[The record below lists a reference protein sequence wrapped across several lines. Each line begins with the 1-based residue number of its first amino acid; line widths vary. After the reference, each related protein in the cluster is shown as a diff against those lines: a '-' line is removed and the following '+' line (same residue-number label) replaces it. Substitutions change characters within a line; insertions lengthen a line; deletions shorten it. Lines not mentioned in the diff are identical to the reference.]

1 MKRIDFTNCP
11 IVPGRAY
18 NGANGKKISIEYE
31 GKEYM
36 LKFPSSSEKIKN
48 ELSYSNGTVSEHI
61 GSSIYNMLGVEAQR
75 TLLGTYMLK
84 GKEKIVCA
92 CEDFTADGSVMADF
106 CSIKNSVIDSE
117 TQGTGTELSEILE
130 SIENQ
135 SFVNPQDLLERFWDM
150 FVIDTLL
157 GNFDRHNGNWGILI
171 NRNTGESRIAPVFD
185 CGSCVL
191 PQADETI
198 IKSILTNEKELNARV
213 YTFPRSAIKY
223 NGEKISYYDFLTETD
238 NEECLNAIKR
248 IVPRIDI
255 EEIGTFIDDM
265 LYISDLQKEF
275 YKTYLNARYEKI
287 LIPVYDQVMEEDEDQ
302 SFGMTL

>member
-1 MKRIDFTNCP
+1 
-11 IVPGRAY
+11 
-18 NGANGKKISIEYE
+18 
-31 GKEYM
+31 M

-48 ELSYSNGTVSEHI
+48 ELSYSNGTVSEYI
-61 GSSIYNMLGVEAQR
+61 GSSIFNMLGVDAQR

-117 TQGTGTELSEILE
+117 TQGTGTELSEILD
-130 SIENQ
+130 SVENQ
-135 SFVNPQDLLERFWDM
+135 SFVNPQELLERFWDM
-150 FVIDTLL
+150 FVIDALL

-198 IKSILTNEKELNARV
+198 IKRILTDEDELNARV
-213 YTFPRSAIKY
+213 FTFPRSAIKY
-223 NGEKISYYDFLTETD
+223 NGEKICYYDFLMKTE
-238 NEECLNAIKR
+238 NAECHNAINR
-248 IVPRIDI
+248 IVPRIDMKKI
-255 EEIGTFIDDM
+255 DAFIDDM
-265 LYISDLQKEF
+265 LYISNLQKEF
-275 YKTYLNARYEKI
+275 YKTYLNARYERI
-287 LIPVYDQVMEEDEDQ
+287 LIPVMNR
-302 SFGMTL
+302 TN

>member
-36 LKFPSSSEKIKN
+36 LKFPSSSKKIKN

-130 SIENQ
+130 SIANQ
-135 SFVNPQDLLERFWDM
+135 SFVNPQDLLERFWNM
-150 FVIDTLL
+150 FVVDTLL
-157 GNFDRHNGNWGILI
+157 
-171 NRNTGESRIAPVFD
+171 RIAPVFD

-223 NGEKISYYDFLTETD
+223 NGEKISYYDILTVTD

-265 LYISDLQKEF
+265 LYISDLQKDF

-287 LIPVYDQVMEEDEDQ
+287 LFPVYDQVMEEDEDQ
-302 SFGMTL
+302 GFGITL